1 MGLFRAELARKLQQ
15 SALDRIVDS
24 WPKHPRL
31 KLSFGNSNNVN
42 SLYTSFWS
50 WLIETLISLQK
61 DLKAG
66 NVTVHNPPLLKLEI
80 SSGLCVFKFM
90 LSSFPALRMAMACWL
105 SIELTLQYSCAGF
118 AKHDHSHIV
127 AQPLS
132 VNSCMDSL
140 LAEDFFWVCYRSVRH
155 LGCQ

>member
-1 MGLFRAELARKLQQ
+1 M
-15 SALDRIVDS
+15 
-24 WPKHPRL
+24 L

-50 WLIETLISLQK
+50 WLIETLISLQN

-90 LSSFPALRMAMACWL
+90 LSSFPALRMTMACWL
-105 SIELTLQYSCAGF
+105 STELTLQYSCAGF
-118 AKHDHSHIV
+118 ATHDHSHIA
-127 AQPLS
+127 AQPFDCLS
-132 VNSCMDSL
+132 IHGLIACRR
-140 LAEDFFWVCYRSVRH
+140 FFFEFAIVVSATLVANNAAALREILWWHSMQQFH
-155 LGCQ
+155 KN